1 VRFTIQP
8 LVNTLLFKMT
18 DFGEIVETRYILS
31 EEQLNASKFGFSE
44 VFYSGSPT
52 VYSPGDV
59 VNLPYTT
66 GETSTMNALGAA
78 WAAYASGVGPA

>member
-1 VRFTIQP
+1 MRFTIQP
-8 LVNTLLFKMT
+8 LVNTPLFNMA

-66 GETSTMNALGAA
+66 GETSTINALGAA

>member
-8 LVNTLLFKMT
+8 LVNYLLFKMA
-18 DFGEIVETRYILS
+18 DFGEIIETRYILS

>member
-8 LVNTLLFKMT
+8 LENYPLLNMA
-18 DFGEIVETRYILS
+18 DFGEIIETRYILS
-31 EEQLNASKFGFSE
+31 QEQLDASKFGFSE

-66 GETSTMNALGAA
+66 GETSTINALGAA